1 MENCSSKRQVYFMS
15 ETKKFTI
22 QKLFKEEWCIFSF
35 CVLFALMRS
44 LVGET
49 PMVSSSCTIAR
60 RVRSL
65 TRGTLQLQRGILVSF
80 CALQTLAA
88 LFVIHNLAGTN
99 PQISPLR
106 RIHELNPRM
115 VRR

>member
-1 MENCSSKRQVYFMS
+1 
-15 ETKKFTI
+15 
-22 QKLFKEEWCIFSF
+22 
-35 CVLFALMRS
+35 MRS

-65 TRGTLQLQRGILVSF
+65 TLQLQPGILVSF

-99 PQISPLR
+99 SQISPLR

-115 VRR
+115 VR